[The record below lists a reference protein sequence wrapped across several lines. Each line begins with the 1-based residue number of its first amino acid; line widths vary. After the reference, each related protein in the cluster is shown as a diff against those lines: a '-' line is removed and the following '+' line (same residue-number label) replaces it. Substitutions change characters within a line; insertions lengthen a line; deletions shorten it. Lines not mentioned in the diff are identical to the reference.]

1 MFMLMNIKYAYG
13 LYRQNINDHSEKDV
27 IDFIIGYI
35 LI

>member
-1 MFMLMNIKYAYG
+1 MLMLMNIKDAYG